1 MRTFRPLDSNEKL
14 LLSIAAVL
22 ALITVA
28 LHVLKVTGGTMPWL
42 P

>member
-1 MRTFRPLDSNEKL
+1 MRALRPLDSNEKL
-14 LLSIAAVL
+14 LPAIAAIL

-28 LHVLKVTGGTMPWL
+28 LHVLKVTGGGMPWL

>member
-1 MRTFRPLDSNEKL
+1 MRAFRPLDSNEKL
-14 LLSIAAVL
+14 LLSIALVL

-28 LHVLKVTGGTMPWL
+28 LHLLKVTGGAMPWL